1 MNKTLYILCGPPGAG
16 KSHYCETL
24 CYNHSLNHD
33 LEIISRDDIRFS
45 LLRSNDTYFS
55 FEKTVYDIFIKRIND
70 AIKSDN
76 ILYIAA
82 DATHI
87 NKQSR
92 LKLLNK
98 LNLNNVDVIPIW
110 FNTSEKDCQIRNEL
124 RTGRRRVPKEVI
136 HQMFLNKTHPKDDNF
151 NYKEIIEIG

>member
-55 FEKTVYDIFIKRIND
+55 FEKTVYNIFIKELMMLSNLI
-70 AIKSDN
+70 IYY
-76 ILYIAA
+76 ILPQMQ
-82 DATHI
+82 HI
-87 NKQSR
+87 
-92 LKLLNK
+92 
-98 LNLNNVDVIPIW
+98 
-110 FNTSEKDCQIRNEL
+110 
-124 RTGRRRVPKEVI
+124 
-136 HQMFLNKTHPKDDNF
+136 
-151 NYKEIIEIG
+151 